1 MYKEDVSIF
10 IINKNVIL
18 PVLVVFKSFY
28 WAAQVQ
34 KKKKNPKKQEGNGK
48 VEYNTSQVRLGEV
61 EANLRV

>member
-34 KKKKNPKKQEGNGK
+34 KKKTPKKQEGNGK

>member
-34 KKKKNPKKQEGNGK
+34 KKNPKKQEGNGK